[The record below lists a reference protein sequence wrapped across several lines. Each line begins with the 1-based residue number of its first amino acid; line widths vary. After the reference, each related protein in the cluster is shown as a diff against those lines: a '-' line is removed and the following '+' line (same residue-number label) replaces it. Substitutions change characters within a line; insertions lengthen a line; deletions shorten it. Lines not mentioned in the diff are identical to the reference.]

1 MSKFVFGVAYEI
13 SLIMVIFSI
22 AVLQTTRTIVLWNRS
37 PIPLGSISVNS
48 WAVGTILGF
57 GRTSTE
63 GSLSTNLQFIQKL
76 VITNGECSRHW
87 PGRINAGRICTLAR
101 IGQGLCVGDQG
112 G

>member
-1 MSKFVFGVAYEI
+1 
-13 SLIMVIFSI
+13 MVIFSI
-22 AVLQTTRTIVLWNRS
+22 AVLQTTTTLSWTIT
-37 PIPLGSISVNS
+37 IPLGSVSVDS

-57 GRTSTE
+57 GRTWESG

-101 IGQGLCVGDQG
+101 IEQGLCVGDQG